1 MILLISSGMELKI
14 NNYMKFRQI
23 AFSLAAMTT
32 IYNVGYAQQTGNDA
46 LPAKASLQQLID
58 YALSNKISLMQAA
71 IDEEIGEKD
80 IDIALSGWL
89 PQVNAS
95 GSYNYNVKVPTSFIG
110 GQNIALGQKNASAL
124 VLQADQQI
132 LNPALMQA
140 SKAATLIRQSNKQN
154 TESQKINTVV
164 EVSKAYYDIL
174 TSEEQIKIVRENI
187 ARLQKQYN
195 DAKVRYEVGLVDKT
209 DFKRAQIALSN
220 ANADEKRTV
229 ELRRYKYEYL
239 KNVLSVDKTA
249 DITLSFENTSM
260 ENEILL
266 DTTSS
271 AVVTNRIEFQQLQT
285 SKKMQELETQYYKW
299 TYLPNVSAFYN
310 YSFNYRND
318 KFNDLYSNNFPS
330 SVAGLSVSIP
340 IFQGFKRKHQINQS
354 KLRESRI
361 DLSMEDLKNQVNTE
375 YALATASY
383 NANLIDWKTSKDN
396 VDLSKEVYDTIK
408 LQYDEGIKTYL
419 DLMTAET
426 DLKTSQLN
434 YLNALYALLSTKL
447 DVQKALGTVEIK

>member
-1 MILLISSGMELKI
+1 MELKI
-14 NNYMKFRQI
+14 NNFMKFRQI

-32 IYNVGYAQQTGNDA
+32 IYHVSYAQQTGNET
-46 LPAKASLQQLID
+46 LPAKANLQQLID
-58 YALSNKISLMQAA
+58 YALSNKISLKQAA

-89 PQVNAS
+89 PQVNAN

-124 VLQADQQI
+124 TLQADQQI

-195 DAKVRYEVGLVDKT
+195 DAKVRYEVGMVDKT

-220 ANADEKRTV
+220 ANADEKRTI
-229 ELRRYKYEYL
+229 ELRRYKYDYL
-239 KNVLSVDKTA
+239 KNLIAVDHKV
-249 DITLSFENTSM
+249 DITLSFENANM
-260 ENEILL
+260 ENQILI

-271 AVVTNRIEFQQLQT
+271 ASVTNRIEFQQLET

-310 YSFNYRND
+310 YAFNYRNN
-318 KFNDLYSNNFPS
+318 KFKDLYNDNFPS

-383 NANLIDWKTSKDN
+383 NANLIDWKTSRDN

-434 YLNALYALLSTKL
+434 YLNALYALLSSKL
-447 DVQKALGTVEIK
+447 DVQKALGTVDTK

>member
-1 MILLISSGMELKI
+1 
-14 NNYMKFRQI
+14 MKFRQI
-23 AFSLAAMTT
+23 ASSFAAMIT
-32 IYNVGYAQQTGNDA
+32 ILNVSYAQQKGNEV

-58 YALSNKISLMQAA
+58 YALNNRISLKQAI

-89 PQVNAS
+89 PQIGAT
-95 GSYNYNVKVPTSFIG
+95 GSYNYNVKIPTSFIG
-110 GQNIALGQKNASAL
+110 GNNIALGQKNSSAL

-132 LNPALMQA
+132 LNPSLMQA
-140 SKAATLIRQSNKQN
+140 SKAAALVRESNKQN

-164 EVSKAYYDIL
+164 EVSKAYFDIL

-187 ARLQKQYN
+187 TRLQKQYN
-195 DAKVRYEVGLVDKT
+195 DAKVRYEVGMVDKT

-220 ANADEKRTV
+220 AHADEKRTI
-229 ELRRYKYEYL
+229 ELQRYKYDYL
-239 KNVLSVDKTA
+239 KNILAVDQKA
-249 DITLSFENTSM
+249 NITLSFENASM
-260 ENEILL
+260 ENEILI
-266 DTTSS
+266 DTTST
-271 AVVTNRIEFQQLQT
+271 ANMTNRIEFQQLQN

-299 TYLPNVSAFYN
+299 TYLPNISAFYN
-310 YSFNYRND
+310 YAFNYRNNTF
-318 KFNDLYSNNFPS
+318 KDLYSDNFPS

-340 IFQGFKRKHQINQS
+340 IFQGFKRKNQIYQS
-354 KLRESRI
+354 KLRESKI
-361 DLSMEDLKNQVNTE
+361 DLSMANLNNQINTE
-375 YALATASY
+375 YSLAKASY
-383 NANLIDWKTSKDN
+383 NANLIDWKTSKEN

-434 YLNALYALLSTKL
+434 YLNALYALLSSKL
-447 DVQKALGTVEIK
+447 DVQKALGTVNTK